1 MKISRP
7 KRHGVGHSCSRCF
20 RPPPPSHSM
29 TPNSHED
36 GAEAR
41 TRHRLGQEP
50 WVESSPALHCLAG
63 PAYDQHE
70 VIAPATSSDDL
81 DP

>member
-1 MKISRP
+1 
-7 KRHGVGHSCSRCF
+7 
-20 RPPPPSHSM
+20 M